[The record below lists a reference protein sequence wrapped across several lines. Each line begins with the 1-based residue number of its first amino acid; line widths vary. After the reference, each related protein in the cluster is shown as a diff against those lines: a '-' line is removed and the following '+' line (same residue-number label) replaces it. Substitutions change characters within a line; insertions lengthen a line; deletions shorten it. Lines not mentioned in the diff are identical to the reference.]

1 MCLLTELPYRPDSSQ
16 LFAGIAQRPW
26 AVFLD
31 SGRPYSQ
38 AGRYDVFAADP
49 YLTLCTRGLFTEIR
63 DGDGVRRSS
72 SDPLRLLREAL
83 GEPIVNDT
91 GLPFC
96 GGALGWLSYDLGR
109 RFERLPSCARD
120 AEDLPEM
127 AIGLFDWA
135 VVVDHQMRRSWLV
148 GQGRDPRTR
157 RRWWS
162 LLRQFGRPAQ
172 SVVRRPFRVTGPVRS
187 NMDRRQ
193 YDAAFARI
201 ARYIRDGDCYQ
212 VNFAQRFT
220 APAEGDGWSAYL
232 RLREINPAPF
242 SAFVNTPYGQALS
255 SSPERFLSLVNGH
268 VETKPI
274 KGTRPRADTP
284 EGDSAMAAELAGS
297 RKDQA
302 ENLMIVDLLRN
313 DIGRTCRIGSVRVPK
328 LFDVESYATVHHLV
342 STVCGELGEGRDA
355 FDLVRACFPGGSITG
370 APKIRA
376 MQIIEELEPHR
387 RGLYCGSI
395 AYFSADGNMDSN
407 IAIRTLVYNHGR
419 VRCWAGGGIVADSTA
434 DAEYQET
441 FDKAAAMLRLLNG
454 EGLSD
459 VGR

>member
-232 RLREINPAPF
+232 RLRELNPAPF

-284 EGDSAMAAELAGS
+284 EH
-297 RKDQA
+297 
-302 ENLMIVDLLRN
+302 LR
-313 DIGRTCRIGSVRVPK
+313 
-328 LFDVESYATVHHLV
+328 
-342 STVCGELGEGRDA
+342 
-355 FDLVRACFPGGSITG
+355 G
-370 APKIRA
+370 AKC
-376 MQIIEELEPHR
+376 L
-387 RGLYCGSI
+387 
-395 AYFSADGNMDSN
+395 
-407 IAIRTLVYNHGR
+407 
-419 VRCWAGGGIVADSTA
+419 
-434 DAEYQET
+434 
-441 FDKAAAMLRLLNG
+441 
-454 EGLSD
+454 
-459 VGR
+459 